1 MRWNKLER
9 RMAVYKRRYAAYTG
23 SLTPEWSRFFVLTR
37 YAFADLFESRFFVL
51 LLILTLVPTLFFA
64 AYIFIANNN
73 AVQLLLPMRSAG
85 MFSVEAKFFTLIL
98 IVQTQAAF
106 LLNCWVGP
114 VLIAGDLTNGAL
126 PLFLSRP
133 FGRAEYVLGKL
144 AVLALLLSGVTWVPS
159 LLLFSLEA
167 GLAKGDWIWS
177 NIWMVI
183 PILLCSAIWILM
195 LSLLSLAVSA
205 WVKLRIVATG
215 VIFITFFIPAGLGEM
230 FNSIMGTYW
239 GRLLNFSYM
248 FRLIVAKGFGERPA
262 LLGVFGWNEIPVPV
276 AWGVLIFVC
285 LLSLVILN
293 ARLRAR
299 EAVRG

>member
-1 MRWNKLER
+1 
-9 RMAVYKRRYAAYTG
+9 MAVYKRRYNSYTG
-23 SLTPEWSRFFVLTR
+23 SLTAGWSRFFVLTK
-37 YAFADLFESRFFVL
+37 YAFADLFKSRFFVIL
-51 LLILTLVPTLFFA
+51 LVFCIVPCLFFA
-64 AYIFIANNN
+64 GYIFVANNKTL
-73 AVQLLLPMRSAG
+73 QLLMQLRTAD
-85 MFSVEAKFFTLIL
+85 FFKVESQYFVFMMIS
-98 IVQTQAAF
+98 QTQAAF

-133 FGRAEYVLGKL
+133 FSRADYVLGKL
-144 AVLALLLSGVTWVPS
+144 AVLGLLLSAVTWIPC
-159 LLLFSLEA
+159 LLLFSLQS
-167 GLAKGDWIWS
+167 GLAMDGWIWS
-177 NIWMVI
+177 HLWMVI
-183 PILLCSAIWILM
+183 PIVLCSAIWILM

-215 VIFITFFIPAGLGEM
+215 VIFITFFVPAGFGEM
-230 FNSIMGTYW
+230 FNAIMSTKW
-239 GRLLNFSYM
+239 GMLLNFSYM
-248 FRLIVAKGFGERPA
+248 FRLILVKAFHEREGLVGRA
-262 LLGVFGWNEIPVPV
+262 WDEIPVAA

>member
-1 MRWNKLER
+1 
-9 RMAVYKRRYAAYTG
+9 MAVYKRRYNSYTG
-23 SLTPEWSRFFVLTR
+23 SLTAGWSRFFVLTK
-37 YAFADLFESRFFVL
+37 YAFADLFKSRFFVIL
-51 LLILTLVPTLFFA
+51 LVFCSVPCLFFA
-64 AYIFIANNN
+64 GYIFVANNKTL
-73 AVQLLLPMRSAG
+73 QLLMQLRTAD
-85 MFSVEAKFFTLIL
+85 FFKVESQYFVFMMLS
-98 IVQTQAAF
+98 QTQAAF

-133 FGRAEYVLGKL
+133 FSRADYVLGKL
-144 AVLALLLSGVTWVPS
+144 AVLGLLLSAVTWIPC
-159 LLLFSLEA
+159 LLLFSLQS
-167 GLAKGDWIWS
+167 GLAMDGWIWS
-177 NIWMVI
+177 HLWMVI
-183 PILLCSAIWILM
+183 PIVLCSAIWILM

-215 VIFITFFIPAGLGEM
+215 VIFITFFVPAGFGEM
-230 FNSIMGTYW
+230 FNAIMSTKW
-239 GRLLNFSYM
+239 GMLLNFSYM
-248 FRLIVAKGFGERPA
+248 FRLILVKAFHEREGLVGRA
-262 LLGVFGWNEIPVPV
+262 WDEIPVAA

>member
-1 MRWNKLER
+1 
-9 RMAVYKRRYAAYTG
+9 MAVYKRRYNSYTG
-23 SLTPEWSRFFVLTR
+23 SQTPEWSRFFVLTR
-37 YAFADLFESRFFVL
+37 YAFADLFKSRFFVIL
-51 LLILTLVPTLFFA
+51 LVLCIVPCLFFA
-64 AYIFIANNN
+64 GYIFVANNQT
-73 AVQLLLPMRSAG
+73 VQLLMQLRSADF
-85 MFSVEAKFFTLIL
+85 FSVESQYFVFIMM
-98 IVQTQAAF
+98 VQTQAAF

-133 FGRAEYVLGKL
+133 SSRADYVLGKL
-144 AVLALLLSGVTWVPS
+144 AVLGILLSAVTWVPC
-159 LLLFSLEA
+159 LLLFSLQS
-167 GLAKGDWIWS
+167 GLAMNGWIWS
-177 NIWMVI
+177 HLWMVV
-183 PILLCSAIWILM
+183 PIVLCSAIWILM
-195 LSLLSLAVSA
+195 LSLMSLAVSA

-215 VIFITFFIPAGLGEM
+215 VIFISFFIPAGLGEM

-248 FRLIVAKGFGERPA
+248 FRLILAKGFRERSG
-262 LLGVFGWNEIPVPV
+262 LLGSIGWHEIPVPA

-299 EAVRG
+299 ETVRG

>member
-1 MRWNKLER
+1 
-9 RMAVYKRRYAAYTG
+9 MAVYKRRYNPYTG

-37 YAFADLFESRFFVL
+37 YAFADLFKSRFFVF
-51 LLILTLVPTLFFA
+51 LLILSLAPILLFA
-64 AYIFIANNN
+64 SYIFIANNKT
-73 AVQLLLPMRSAG
+73 VQLLMQVRSADL
-85 MFSVEAKFFTLIL
+85 FVVEAQYFIV
-98 IVQTQAAF
+98 IMMVQTQAAF

-133 FGRAEYVLGKL
+133 FSRADYVLGKF
-144 AVLALLLSGVTWVPS
+144 AVLGLLLSGVTWVPC
-159 LLLFSLEA
+159 LLLFSLQA
-167 GLAKGDWIWS
+167 GLAKDGWIWS
-177 NIWMVI
+177 HLWMII
-183 PILLCSAIWILM
+183 PIVLCSAIWILM

-215 VIFITFFIPAGLGEM
+215 VIFISFFVPSGLGEM
-230 FNSIMGTYW
+230 FNAIMGTYW

-248 FRLIVAKGFGERPA
+248 FRLILAKGFRERS
-262 LLGVFGWNEIPVPV
+262 GVIGSFGWNEIPVPA
-276 AWGVLIFVC
+276 AWGVLILVC

-299 EAVRG
+299 ETVRG